1 MNTFADATGD
11 HQWIHVDPERAKDGP
26 FGAPIA
32 HGFLTL
38 SLAVTFWTELLE
50 VEGVTTKVNYG
61 LDKVRFVSP
70 VKVGS
75 RVRMNAV
82 VAEVSE
88 IPGGYQLTVDQTI
101 EIDGAPKP
109 ALVAR
114 GAVPLLRLA
123 VRMPRPRHPDA
134 PPLRLDEEITD
145 AQSRTGCL
153 DGQTAPQDAR
163 QARADPRRRSRGHV
177 PTAG

>member
-1 MNTFADATGD
+1 MTITIAYTDVAGLAGTDLGYTDWLEITQQQIDTFADATGD
-11 HQWIHVDPERAKDGP
+11 HQWIHVDPQRAKDGP

-70 VKVGS
+70 VKVGA

-82 VAEVSE
+82 VAEVAE
-88 IPGGYQLTVDQTI
+88 IAGGFQLTVDQTI
-101 EIDGAPKP
+101 EIEGAPKP
-109 ALVAR
+109 AVVAR
-114 GAVPLLRLA
+114 GLYRFYA
-123 VRMPRPRHPDA
+123 
-134 PPLRLDEEITD
+134 
-145 AQSRTGCL
+145 
-153 DGQTAPQDAR
+153 
-163 QARADPRRRSRGHV
+163 
-177 PTAG
+177 